1 LPTRTNG
8 EDRVPESYPTTPIFD
23 ELRRE
28 FRDAPP
34 DADRRVDVDA
44 DADTASGATQS
55 ADEP

>member
-8 EDRVPESYPTTPIFD
+8 EDRVPESHATTPIFD

-28 FRDAPP
+28 FRDDPL
-34 DADRRVDVDA
+34 DADRQVDLDA
-44 DADTASGATQS
+44 DTDTASGATQS